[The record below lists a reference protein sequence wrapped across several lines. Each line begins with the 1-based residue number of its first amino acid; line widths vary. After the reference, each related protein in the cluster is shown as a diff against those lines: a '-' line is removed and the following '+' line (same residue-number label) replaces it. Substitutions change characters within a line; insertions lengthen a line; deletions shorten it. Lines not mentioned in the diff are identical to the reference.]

1 MTKDL
6 TINIDNSILNI
17 RAGCILNYKDNFL
30 LEYGDNTN
38 HQTIPG
44 GRIKLLE
51 SSKETIIRELKEE
64 LDFNINK
71 TKITKNTVL
80 ENFFKIDNKSVHEI
94 YFIHE
99 YKLTKQEYEKL
110 KQVKRNQDSNNSS
123 YKFIKKEEIQNTN
136 ILPIELKEIIEN

>member
-1 MTKDL
+1 M
-6 TINIDNSILNI
+6 
-17 RAGCILNYKDNFL
+17 
-30 LEYGDNTN
+30 
-38 HQTIPG
+38 
-44 GRIKLLE
+44 
-51 SSKETIIRELKEE
+51 
-64 LDFNINK
+64 DFNINK

-80 ENFFKIDNKSVHEI
+80 ENFFKIGNKSVHEI

>member
-30 LEYGDNTN
+30 LEYVDNTN

-136 ILPIELKEIIEN
+136 ILPIELKEIIES